1 MPIFVKNIGSR
12 AVRVPRLCRWQPG
25 APTTRSSV
33 SVGRCREDGRNFRG
47 TIPVLCLRRPHAKS
61 LALLPDSLHSPAL
74 VKLAEAATAVTIP
87 ARHMPFPV
95 FGKPLTCRDLPAANG
110 SASDSDSRGIAV
122 RQCARILSHSGAKQ
136 TSNRDRPFENTVR
149 PHFSDRKQISPP
161 RPKPGEAATARKTV
175 RLSPDLYA
183 GCFSAIIVS
192 QAARYRKRI
201 KYVGYGQFVH
211 YSKTGIGG
219 A

>member
-74 VKLAEAATAVTIP
+74 VKLTEAATAVTIP
-87 ARHMPFPV
+87 ARHMPIPF

-122 RQCARILSHSGAKQ
+122 RQCTQILSHSGAKQ

-161 RPKPGEAATARKTV
+161 RPKPSTPV
-175 RLSPDLYA
+175 
-183 GCFSAIIVS
+183 
-192 QAARYRKRI
+192 I
-201 KYVGYGQFVH
+201 KYSDFLRRINCHPARRWNELYPDGTAIDNNVA
-211 YSKTGIGG
+211 GG
-219 A
+219 NLAK